1 MNGYQGN
8 TWPILDVIV
17 DTESRKLG
25 NNKVTFVLLMEVDR
39 KTQVIM
45 GTVKNTR
52 VNGNPQNNF
61 SILNNTMYIE
71 TEEGTFLFIG

>member
-1 MNGYQGN
+1 
-8 TWPILDVIV
+8 
-17 DTESRKLG
+17 
-25 NNKVTFVLLMEVDR
+25 MEVDR